1 MLLRLP
7 ARPILKI
14 QKFPLFYVDSFGKT
28 FLILYPSLENS
39 TTPIAITQVQ
49 QSPTCNWR
57 EFLSPCFGRK
67 YHKERLD
74 FCFRFFFS
82 FITYAQCKY

>member
-14 QKFPLFYVDSFGKT
+14 QKFPLFYVDSFGKF

-39 TTPIAITQVQ
+39 TTPIAIME
-49 QSPTCNWR
+49 SIIWNNKIAG
-57 EFLSPCFGRK
+57 S
-67 YHKERLD
+67 
-74 FCFRFFFS
+74 
-82 FITYAQCKY
+82 